1 MPTAAAP
8 SVTTRELTDRE
19 CWDYL
24 AAREYGRIAVIRD
37 GEPAIYPIG
46 YAVAPGGIRIR
57 TRIGSKL
64 LAILIDGRVAFEVD
78 DLDEHVARSVMVVG
92 WAEQL
97 DAHDAAESST
107 PVAPYAGADA
117 HAVLLITPTRIT
129 GRELSL
135 DAATVRSP

>member
-1 MPTAAAP
+1 MPTAANP
-8 SVTTRELTDRE
+8 SVTTRELSDRE
-19 CWDYL
+19 CWDFL
-24 AAREYGRIAVIRD
+24 AAHEYGRIAVVCD

-64 LAILIDGRVAFEVD
+64 LAIIRDGRVAFEVD
-78 DLDEHVARSVMVVG
+78 EHEGRVARSVMVVG

-107 PVAPYAGADA
+107 PVAPFAGAEA
-117 HAVLLITPTRIT
+117 RAVVLITPTRLT

-135 DAATVRSP
+135 DEAPAYSS

>member
-1 MPTAAAP
+1 MPTAANP
-8 SVTTRELTDRE
+8 SVTTRELSERE

-24 AAREYGRIAVIRD
+24 AAHEYGRIAVISG

-64 LAILIDGRVAFEVD
+64 LAILVDGRVAFEVD
-78 DLDEHVARSVMVVG
+78 DRGEQVARSVMVVG

-107 PVAPYAGADA
+107 PVAPFAGPDA
-117 HAVLLITPTRIT
+117 HAVVLITPTRIT

-135 DAATVRSP
+135 DAAMVHSS